1 MSQNLSPRVLKVW
14 GIQAARISDT
24 APLIERLRE
33 NGPLSVILSAPN
45 TDQFRTTNVL
55 IESAKALTE
64 GDVQRS
70 KEILLS
76 VQDFVLNIVCEPVR
90 GEPIFRKIERDIQS
104 LFQKYFA
111 DIDLYV
117 RDRSPTARFYTT
129 EPAESNDFVASVWKK
144 PAYSGRGGSGK
155 LHTAIPFIELG
166 ENISAIMYAYLTS
179 GAPITSRSW
188 MGQQIE
194 SVHQRVRERHDL
206 IISGALRMSAR
217 DKMLVLYWRGYTDAN
232 AWRLAVGAW
241 SELLVHKEFPVC
253 TADPRIVNG
262 LSRPIRDASMETLRC
277 TLHPLVGAQF
287 LNQHVFADGE
297 PVDIWVGDFVS
308 GRITRISRR
317 DIPDALP
324 LIQRGPRVRRD
335 SLGESF
341 WDISLSVHEWSS
353 ECLVSVIDHSPRS
366 DERIREMQWILWQR
380 GIIAS
385 LNERVASVLVSS
397 DEADAVVRELHREMC
412 EK

>member
-1 MSQNLSPRVLKVW
+1 M
-14 GIQAARISDT
+14 
-24 APLIERLRE
+24 
-33 NGPLSVILSAPN
+33 
-45 TDQFRTTNVL
+45 L

-217 DKMLVLYWRGYTDAN
+217 DKMLVLY
-232 AWRLAVGAW
+232 
-241 SELLVHKEFPVC
+241 
-253 TADPRIVNG
+253 
-262 LSRPIRDASMETLRC
+262 
-277 TLHPLVGAQF
+277 
-287 LNQHVFADGE
+287 
-297 PVDIWVGDFVS
+297 
-308 GRITRISRR
+308 
-317 DIPDALP
+317 
-324 LIQRGPRVRRD
+324 
-335 SLGESF
+335 
-341 WDISLSVHEWSS
+341 
-353 ECLVSVIDHSPRS
+353 
-366 DERIREMQWILWQR
+366 
-380 GIIAS
+380 
-385 LNERVASVLVSS
+385 
-397 DEADAVVRELHREMC
+397 
-412 EK
+412 